1 MKFKRK
7 EGQRVDASVLFRRR
21 NNIIKGHREWEELGR
36 KRREGREKRGRIR
49 YGRRWR
55 RCTEGQEIEQKY
67 VAMGGWGTGG

>member
-36 KRREGREKRGRIR
+36 KRREGGKRGEES
-49 YGRRWR
+49 G
-55 RCTEGQEIEQKY
+55 
-67 VAMGGWGTGG
+67 MGGDGDDVQRVRKLNRSM